1 MEITI
6 TKKSN
11 GIYDYAVLDARNIK
25 DKYDTDLLNKLVEVV
40 NNFNKEEIEKA

>member
-1 MEITI
+1 MKFLII
-6 TKKSN
+6 
-11 GIYDYAVLDARNIK
+11 RNIK